1 MKPTLLK
8 TIRNVRDLGG
18 IPAAG
23 GCAAVKPRRLIRS
36 AHLGGAS
43 DEDLLTLRQEHSL
56 AAVLDLRTEQ
66 ERLEKPDR
74 AEGFAYFAI
83 PVIDD
88 LRAGITHEQAAEE
101 KEFPDMAFLY
111 RLMIT
116 RPATQ
121 AGFARALH
129 RIFTW
134 DYSQGAMLWHCTE
147 GKDRCGMTTALVL
160 EALGVDRDTILQ
172 DYLETNRTSLLRARG
187 VYERLLPLRGEVFA
201 RSVYR
206 AYVADE
212 RYLRAAWDA
221 MGENYLTDT
230 LQIPQAEIDSFRWQV
245 LTGQ

>member
-1 MKPTLLK
+1 MKPMLLT
-8 TIRNVRDLGG
+8 TIRNIRDLGG
-18 IPAAG
+18 MTTADGRTIR
-23 GCAAVKPRRLIRS
+23 PRHLIRS
-36 AHLGGAS
+36 AHLGSAS
-43 DEDLLTLRQEHSL
+43 EEELALLRREHSL
-56 AAVLDLRTEQ
+56 QAVLDLRTDQ

-74 AEGFAYFAI
+74 AEGFTYFAI

-88 LRAGITHEQAAEE
+88 LRAGITHEKGVEE

-111 RLMIT
+111 RLMVT

-121 AGFARALH
+121 TGFARVLH
-129 RIFTW
+129 QIFTW
-134 DYSQGAMLWHCTE
+134 DYSQGAILWHCTE

-160 EALGVDRDTILQ
+160 EALGVDRDAIMR

-212 RYLRAAWDA
+212 RYLRAAWDV

-230 LQIPQAEIDSFRWQV
+230 LRISPAEIDAFRARV
-245 LTGQ
+245 LAE

>member
-1 MKPTLLK
+1 MKPMLLT
-8 TIRNVRDLGG
+8 TIRNIRDLGG
-18 IPAAG
+18 MSTADGRRIL
-23 GCAAVKPRRLIRS
+23 PRRLIRS
-36 AHLGGAS
+36 AHLGSAS
-43 DEDLLTLRQEHSL
+43 EDDLQFLRKEENL
-56 AAVLDLRTEQ
+56 VAVLDLRTNQ
-66 ERLEKPDR
+66 ERLEKPDH
-74 AEGFAYFAI
+74 AEGFDFFAI

-88 LRAGITHEQAAEE
+88 LRAGITHEKGVEE

-111 RLMIT
+111 RLMVT
-116 RPATQ
+116 RPETQ

-129 RIFTW
+129 QIFTW
-134 DYSQGAMLWHCTE
+134 DYSQGAILWHCTE
-147 GKDRCGMTTALVL
+147 GKDRCGMTAALVL
-160 EALGVDRDTILQ
+160 EALGVDRDSIMR

-230 LQIPQAEIDSFRWQV
+230 LHISQAEIDAFRAQV
-245 LTGQ
+245 LTA

>member
-1 MKPTLLK
+1 MKPMLLT
-8 TIRNVRDLGG
+8 TIRNIRDLGG
-18 IPAAG
+18 TPTADGRVIR
-23 GCAAVKPRRLIRS
+23 PRCLIRS
-36 AHLGGAS
+36 AHLGSAS
-43 DEDLLTLRQEHSL
+43 EEDLLFLRKEAGLS
-56 AAVLDLRTEQ
+56 AVLDLRTNQ
-66 ERLEKPDR
+66 ERLEKPDH
-74 AEGFAYFAI
+74 AEGLAYLPI

-111 RLMIT
+111 RLMVT

-121 AGFARALH
+121 AGFSRALRH
-129 RIFTW
+129 IFTW
-134 DYSQGAMLWHCTE
+134 DYGKGALLWHCTE

-160 EALGVDRDTILQ
+160 EALGVDRDTILR

-187 VYERLLPLRGEVFA
+187 VYERLLPIRGEVFA

-221 MGENYLTDT
+221 MGDNFLTET
-230 LQIPQAEIDSFRWQV
+230 LRIPQSEIDAFREQV
-245 LTGQ
+245 LTKA

>member
-1 MKPTLLK
+1 MKPMLLK
-8 TIRNVRDLGG
+8 TIRNIRDLGG
-18 IPAAG
+18 MSTADGRRIL
-23 GCAAVKPRRLIRS
+23 PRRLIRS
-36 AHLGGAS
+36 AHLGSAS
-43 DEDLLTLRQEHSL
+43 EDDLQFLRNEENL
-56 AAVLDLRTEQ
+56 AAVLDLRTNQ
-66 ERLEKPDR
+66 ERLEKPDH
-74 AEGFAYFAI
+74 ADGFTCFAI

-88 LRAGITHEQAAEE
+88 LRAGITHEKGVEE

-111 RLMIT
+111 RLMVT
-116 RPATQ
+116 RPETQ

-129 RIFTW
+129 QIFTW
-134 DYSQGAMLWHCTE
+134 DYSQGAILWHCTE
-147 GKDRCGMTTALVL
+147 GKDRCGMTAALVL
-160 EALGVDRDTILQ
+160 EALGVSRDTIMR

-230 LQIPQAEIDSFRWQV
+230 LHISQAEIDAFRAQV
-245 LTGQ
+245 LTA

>member
-1 MKPTLLK
+1 MKPMLLT
-8 TIRNVRDLGG
+8 TIRNIRDLGG
-18 IPAAG
+18 MSTADGRRIL
-23 GCAAVKPRRLIRS
+23 PRRLIRS
-36 AHLGGAS
+36 AHLGSAS
-43 DEDLLTLRQEHSL
+43 EDDLQFLRKEGGL
-56 AAVLDLRTEQ
+56 AAVLDLRTNQ
-66 ERLEKPDR
+66 ERLEKPDH
-74 AEGFAYFAI
+74 ADGFTCFAI

-88 LRAGITHEQAAEE
+88 LRAGITHEKGVEE

-111 RLMIT
+111 RLMVT
-116 RPATQ
+116 RPETQ

-129 RIFTW
+129 QIFTW
-134 DYSQGAMLWHCTE
+134 DYSQGAILWHCTE
-147 GKDRCGMTTALVL
+147 GKDRCGMTAALVL
-160 EALGVDRDTILQ
+160 EALGVDRDSIMR

-230 LQIPQAEIDSFRWQV
+230 LHISQAEIDAFRAQV
-245 LTGQ
+245 LTA

>member
-1 MKPTLLK
+1 MKPMLLN
-8 TIRNVRDLGG
+8 TIRNIRDLGG
-18 IPAAG
+18 TPTADGRTIRLR
-23 GCAAVKPRRLIRS
+23 CLIRS
-36 AHLGGAS
+36 AHLGSAS
-43 DEDLLTLRQEHSL
+43 EEDLLTLRRDCGLS
-56 AAVLDLRTEQ
+56 AVLDLRTEQ
-66 ERLEKPDR
+66 ERLEKPDH
-74 AEGFAYFAI
+74 AAGLDYYAI

-88 LRAGITHEQAAEE
+88 LRAGITHEQAAEQ

-121 AGFARALH
+121 AGFARVLH

-147 GKDRCGMTTALVL
+147 GKDRCGMTTALTL

-172 DYLETNRTSLLRARG
+172 DYLETNRTSLLRARA
-187 VYERLLPLRGEVFA
+187 VYERLLPIRGETFA

-212 RYLRAAWDA
+212 RYIRAAWDA
-221 MGENYLTDT
+221 MGENYLTET
-230 LQIPQAEIDSFRWQV
+230 LQIPLAEIDAFREKV
-245 LTGQ
+245 LTE

>member
-1 MKPTLLK
+1 MKPLLLK
-8 TIRNVRDLGG
+8 TIRNIRDLGG
-18 IPAAG
+18 TSTEDGRTIR
-23 GCAAVKPRRLIRS
+23 PRCLIRS
-36 AHLGGAS
+36 AHLGSAS
-43 DEDLLTLRQEHSL
+43 EDDLQFLRKEGGL
-56 AAVLDLRTEQ
+56 AAVLDLRTNQ
-66 ERLEKPDR
+66 ERLEKPDH
-74 AEGFAYFAI
+74 ADGFTCFAI

-88 LRAGITHEQAAEE
+88 LRAGITHEKGVEE

-111 RLMIT
+111 RLMVT
-116 RPATQ
+116 RPETQ

-129 RIFTW
+129 QIFTW
-134 DYSQGAMLWHCTE
+134 DYSQGAILWHCTE
-147 GKDRCGMTTALVL
+147 GKDRCGMTAALVL
-160 EALGVDRDTILQ
+160 EALGVDRDSIMR

-230 LQIPQAEIDSFRWQV
+230 LHISQAEIDAFRAQV
-245 LTGQ
+245 LTA

>member
-1 MKPTLLK
+1 MKPLLLK
-8 TIRNVRDLGG
+8 TIRNIRDLGG
-18 IPAAG
+18 TSTEDGRTIR
-23 GCAAVKPRRLIRS
+23 PRCLIRS
-36 AHLGGAS
+36 AHLGSAS
-43 DEDLLTLRQEHSL
+43 EDDLQFLRKEGGL
-56 AAVLDLRTEQ
+56 AAVLDLRTNQ
-66 ERLEKPDR
+66 ERLEKPDH
-74 AEGFAYFAI
+74 ADGFTCFAI

-88 LRAGITHEQAAEE
+88 LRAGITHEKGVEE

-111 RLMIT
+111 RLMVT
-116 RPATQ
+116 RPETQ

-129 RIFTW
+129 QIFTW
-134 DYSQGAMLWHCTE
+134 DYSQGAILWHCTE

-160 EALGVDRDTILQ
+160 EALGVDRDSIMR

-230 LQIPQAEIDSFRWQV
+230 LHISQAEIDAFRAQV
-245 LTGQ
+245 LTA

>member
-1 MKPTLLK
+1 MKPMLLT
-8 TIRNVRDLGG
+8 TIRNIRDLGG
-18 IPAAG
+18 MSTADGRRIP
-23 GCAAVKPRRLIRS
+23 PRRLIRS
-36 AHLGGAS
+36 AHLGSAS
-43 DEDLLTLRQEHSL
+43 EDDLQFLRKEGGL
-56 AAVLDLRTEQ
+56 AAVLDLRTNQ
-66 ERLEKPDR
+66 ERLEKPDH
-74 AEGFAYFAI
+74 ADGFTCFAI

-88 LRAGITHEQAAEE
+88 LRAGITHEKGVEE

-111 RLMIT
+111 RLMVT
-116 RPATQ
+116 RPETQ

-129 RIFTW
+129 QIFTW
-134 DYSQGAMLWHCTE
+134 DYSQGAILWHCTE
-147 GKDRCGMTTALVL
+147 GKDRCGMTAALVL
-160 EALGVDRDTILQ
+160 EALGVDRDSIMR

-230 LQIPQAEIDSFRWQV
+230 LHISQAEIDAFRAQV
-245 LTGQ
+245 LTA

>member
-1 MKPTLLK
+1 MKPMLLT
-8 TIRNVRDLGG
+8 TIRNIRDLGG
-18 IPAAG
+18 MLTADGRAIR
-23 GCAAVKPRRLIRS
+23 PRCLIRS
-36 AHLGGAS
+36 AHLGSAS
-43 DEDLLTLRQEHSL
+43 EDDLQFLRKEGGL
-56 AAVLDLRTEQ
+56 AAVLDLRTNQ
-66 ERLEKPDR
+66 ERLEKPDH
-74 AEGFAYFAI
+74 ADGFTCFAI

-88 LRAGITHEQAAEE
+88 LRAGITHEKGVEE

-111 RLMIT
+111 RLMVT
-116 RPATQ
+116 RPETQ

-129 RIFTW
+129 QIFTW
-134 DYSQGAMLWHCTE
+134 DYSQGAILWHCTE
-147 GKDRCGMTTALVL
+147 GKDRCGMTAALVL
-160 EALGVDRDTILQ
+160 EALGVDRDSIMR

-230 LQIPQAEIDSFRWQV
+230 LHISQAEIDAFRAQV
-245 LTGQ
+245 LTA

>member
-1 MKPTLLK
+1 MKPMLLT
-8 TIRNVRDLGG
+8 TIRNIRDLGG
-18 IPAAG
+18 ISTEDG
-23 GCAAVKPRRLIRS
+23 RTVRPRCFIRS

-43 DEDLLTLRQEHSL
+43 EEDLQFLRNEERL
-56 AAVLDLRTEQ
+56 AAVLDLRTDQ

-74 AEGFAYFAI
+74 AEGLAYFAI

-111 RLMIT
+111 RLMVT
-116 RPATQ
+116 REATQ
-121 AGFARALH
+121 AGFARALR

-134 DYSQGAMLWHCTE
+134 DYSRGALLWHCTE

-160 EALGVDRDTILQ
+160 EALGVDRDAIMR
-172 DYLETNRTSLLRARG
+172 DYLETNRTALLRARG
-187 VYERLLPLRGEVFA
+187 VYERLLPLRGERFA

-221 MGENYLTDT
+221 MGENYLTGA
-230 LQIPQAEIDSFRWQV
+230 LGISPAEIGAFREQV
-245 LTGQ
+245 LAG

>member
-1 MKPTLLK
+1 MKPMLLK
-8 TIRNVRDLGG
+8 TIRNIRDLGG
-18 IPAAG
+18 TPGVDGRTIR
-23 GCAAVKPRRLIRS
+23 PRCLIRS
-36 AHLGGAS
+36 AHLGSAS
-43 DEDLLTLRQEHSL
+43 EEDLQFLRTEERL
-56 AAVLDLRTEQ
+56 AGVLDLRTEQ

-74 AEGFAYFAI
+74 AEGLSYFAL

-111 RLMIT
+111 RLMVT

-121 AGFARALH
+121 AGFARAL
-129 RIFTW
+129 RLIFTW
-134 DYSQGAMLWHCTE
+134 DYSRGALLWHCTE
-147 GKDRCGMTTALVL
+147 GKDRCGMTTALTL
-160 EALGVDRDTILQ
+160 EALGVDRDAILR

-230 LQIPQAEIDSFRWQV
+230 LGITQAEIDGFRRQV
-245 LTGQ
+245 LTE

>member
-1 MKPTLLK
+1 MKPMLLT
-8 TIRNVRDLGG
+8 TIRNIRDLGG
-18 IPAAG
+18 MPAADG
-23 GCAAVKPRRLIRS
+23 RVIRPRSLIRS
-36 AHLGGAS
+36 AHLGSAS
-43 DEDLLTLRQEHSL
+43 EEELLLLRKDCGL
-56 AAVLDLRTEQ
+56 RAVLDPRTDQ

-74 AEGFAYFAI
+74 AEDFTYFAI

-111 RLMIT
+111 RLMVT
-116 RPATQ
+116 RPETQ
-121 AGFARALH
+121 AGFARALR

-134 DYSQGAMLWHCTE
+134 DYSQGAILWHCTE

-160 EALGVDRDTILQ
+160 EALGVDRDAIMR
-172 DYLETNRTSLLRARG
+172 DYLETNRTALLRARG
-187 VYERLLPLRGEVFA
+187 VYERLLPLRGERFA

-221 MGENYLTDT
+221 MGENYLTEA
-230 LQIPQAEIDSFRWQV
+230 LGISPAEIGAFREQV
-245 LTGQ
+245 LAG

>member
-1 MKPTLLK
+1 MKPMLLN
-8 TIRNVRDLGG
+8 TIRNIRDLGG
-18 IPAAG
+18 MPGVNGRTIR
-23 GCAAVKPRRLIRS
+23 PRCLIRS
-36 AHLGGAS
+36 AHLGSAS
-43 DEDLLTLRQEHSL
+43 DEELLLLRKECNVE
-56 AAVLDLRTEQ
+56 AVLDLRTDQ

-74 AEGFAYFAI
+74 AEDFTYFAI

-88 LRAGITHEQAAEE
+88 LRAGITHEKGAEE

-111 RLMIT
+111 RLMVT

-121 AGFARALH
+121 AGFARALR

-134 DYSQGAMLWHCTE
+134 DYSRGAILWHCTE

-160 EALGVDRDTILQ
+160 EALGVDRDAILR

-187 VYERLLPLRGEVFA
+187 VYERLLPIRGEIFA

-230 LQIPQAEIDSFRWQV
+230 LQIPQAEIEAFREQV
-245 LTGQ
+245 LAE

>member
-1 MKPTLLK
+1 MKPMLLT
-8 TIRNVRDLGG
+8 TIRNIRDLGG
-18 IPAAG
+18 MRTADGRAIR
-23 GCAAVKPRRLIRS
+23 PRRLIRS

-43 DEDLLTLRQEHSL
+43 EEDLQFLRSEEGL
-56 AAVLDLRTEQ
+56 AAVLDLRTNQ
-66 ERLEKPDR
+66 ERQEKPDH
-74 AEGFAYFAI
+74 AEGFDYFAI

-88 LRAGITHEQAAEE
+88 LRAGITHEQGAEE

-111 RLMIT
+111 RLMVT
-116 RPATQ
+116 RPETQ

-129 RIFTW
+129 QIFTW
-134 DYSQGAMLWHCTE
+134 DYSRGAILWHCTE
-147 GKDRCGMTTALVL
+147 GKDRCGMTAALVL
-160 EALGVDRDTILQ
+160 EALGVNRDAILR

-221 MGENYLTDT
+221 MGEHFLTDA
-230 LQIPQAEIDSFRWQV
+230 LHIPQEEIDAFRERI
-245 LTGQ
+245 LEK

>member
-1 MKPTLLK
+1 MKPMLLT
-8 TIRNVRDLGG
+8 TIRNIRDLGG
-18 IPAAG
+18 ISTEDG
-23 GCAAVKPRRLIRS
+23 RIIRPRCLIRS
-36 AHLGGAS
+36 AHLGSAS
-43 DEDLLTLRQEHSL
+43 EEDLQFLRKEGGL
-56 AAVLDLRTEQ
+56 AAVLDLRTNQ
-66 ERLEKPDR
+66 ERLEKPDH
-74 AEGFAYFAI
+74 ADGFECFAI

-111 RLMIT
+111 RLMVT

-134 DYSQGAMLWHCTE
+134 DYSRGAILWHCTE
-147 GKDRCGMTTALVL
+147 GKDRCGMTAALVL
-160 EALGVDRDTILQ
+160 EALGVSRDTIMR

-230 LQIPQAEIDSFRWQV
+230 LHISQAEIDAFRAQV
-245 LTGQ
+245 LTA

>member
-1 MKPTLLK
+1 MKPMLLK
-8 TIRNVRDLGG
+8 TIRNIRDLGG
-18 IPAAG
+18 TPTADGRTIR
-23 GCAAVKPRRLIRS
+23 PRCLIRS
-36 AHLGGAS
+36 AHLGSAS
-43 DEDLLTLRQEHSL
+43 EEDLQFLRTEERL
-56 AAVLDLRTEQ
+56 AGVLDLRTEQ

-74 AEGFAYFAI
+74 AEGLDYFAL

-111 RLMIT
+111 RLMVT

-121 AGFARALH
+121 AGFARAL
-129 RIFTW
+129 RLIFTW
-134 DYSQGAMLWHCTE
+134 DYSRGALLWHCTE
-147 GKDRCGMTTALVL
+147 GKDRCGMTTALAL
-160 EALGVDRDTILQ
+160 EALGVDRDAILR

-221 MGENYLTDT
+221 MGKNYLTDT
-230 LQIPQAEIDSFRWQV
+230 LGIAQAEIDGFRRQV
-245 LTGQ
+245 LTE

>member
-1 MKPTLLK
+1 MKPLLLT
-8 TIRNVRDLGG
+8 TIRNIRDLGG
-18 IPAAG
+18 ISTEDG
-23 GCAAVKPRRLIRS
+23 RTIRPRCLIRS
-36 AHLGGAS
+36 AHLGSAS
-43 DEDLLTLRQEHSL
+43 EEDLRFLRKEERL
-56 AAVLDLRTEQ
+56 AAVLDLRTDQ
-66 ERLEKPDR
+66 ERLEKPDH
-74 AEGFAYFAI
+74 ANGFTCFAI

-88 LRAGITHEQAAEE
+88 LRAGITHEKGAEE

-116 RPATQ
+116 RPETQ
-121 AGFARALH
+121 AGCARALH

-134 DYSQGAMLWHCTE
+134 DYSRGAILWHCTE
-147 GKDRCGMTTALVL
+147 GKDRCGMTAALAL
-160 EALGVDRDTILQ
+160 EALGVSRDAIMR

-221 MGENYLTDT
+221 MGENFLTDT
-230 LQIPQAEIDSFRWQV
+230 LHIPRKEIDAFREQV
-245 LTGQ
+245 LA

>member
-1 MKPTLLK
+1 MKPMLLT
-8 TIRNVRDLGG
+8 TIRNIRDLGG
-18 IPAAG
+18 MRTADGRTIR
-23 GCAAVKPRRLIRS
+23 PRRLIRS

-43 DEDLLTLRQEHSL
+43 EEDLQFLRSEAGL
-56 AAVLDLRTEQ
+56 AAVLDLRTDQ
-66 ERLEKPDR
+66 ERLEKPDH
-74 AEGFAYFAI
+74 AEGFDYFAI

-88 LRAGITHEQAAEE
+88 LRAGITHEKGAEE

-111 RLMIT
+111 RLMVT
-116 RPATQ
+116 RPETQ

-129 RIFTW
+129 QIFTW
-134 DYSQGAMLWHCTE
+134 DYSQGAILWHCTE
-147 GKDRCGMTTALVL
+147 GKDRCGMTAALVL
-160 EALGVDRDTILQ
+160 EALGVNRDAIMR

-221 MGENYLTDT
+221 MGKNFLTGA
-230 LQIPQAEIDSFRWQV
+230 LHIPRAEIDAFREQI
-245 LTGQ
+245 LAE

>member
-1 MKPTLLK
+1 MKPMLLN
-8 TIRNVRDLGG
+8 TIRNIRDLGG
-18 IPAAG
+18 TPTADGRSIR
-23 GCAAVKPRRLIRS
+23 PRRLIRS
-36 AHLGGAS
+36 AHLGSAS
-43 DEDLLTLRQEHSL
+43 EEDLLFLRREYSL
-56 AAVLDLRTEQ
+56 SAVLDLRTNQ

-74 AEGFAYFAI
+74 AEGLAYFPI

-88 LRAGITHEQAAEE
+88 LRAGITHEKGVEE

-111 RLMIT
+111 RLMVT

-121 AGFARALH
+121 AGFARALR

-134 DYSQGAMLWHCTE
+134 DYSQGAILWHCTE

-160 EALGVDRDTILQ
+160 EALGVDRDTILR
-172 DYLETNRTSLLRARG
+172 DYLETNRTSLLRARS

-212 RYLRAAWDA
+212 RYIRAAWDA

-230 LQIPQAEIDSFRWQV
+230 LQIPQAEIDDFRKKA
-245 LTGQ
+245 LTE